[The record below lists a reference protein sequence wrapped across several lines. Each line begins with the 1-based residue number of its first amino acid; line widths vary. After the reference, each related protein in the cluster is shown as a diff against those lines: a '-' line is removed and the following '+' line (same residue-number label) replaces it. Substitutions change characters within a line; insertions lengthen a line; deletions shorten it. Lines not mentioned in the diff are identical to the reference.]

1 MPTIFLNK
9 NQYASNGGKEM
20 VLTQT
25 QYDNLSEQDK
35 MNGMTYYICDADSD
49 KNGDFQPVIYNTNER
64 EIGVWCDGK
73 PLYQKTISFTIPS
86 NNWDYFDIASDID
99 TIIDYTGVVKDYN
112 DNFQHIFFNRYDSGN
127 TTFYTTI
134 VIQNGAKKLF
144 FRTYIAM
151 NNCTA
156 YVTIRY
162 TKATDTSGSGS
173 WTPGG
178 VPAVHYSEEEQVIGT
193 WIDGKTI
200 YQKTLTYTNQTQ
212 RPSDWTTLET
222 FSDIDQVIKIDG
234 FIDVSNGQ
242 RMSNQYYFRLV
253 FQNNALKYYCA
264 ELAAGNGDITT
275 TIQYTKT
282 TS

>member
-1 MPTIFLNK
+1 MGVIFK
-9 NQYASNGGKEM
+9 NNVMYGAGDIEISPIC
-20 VLTQT
+20 
-25 QYDNLSEQDK
+25 YSEE
-35 MNGMTYYICDADSD
+35 
-49 KNGDFQPVIYNTNER
+49 ER
-64 EIGVWCDGK
+64 EIGVWTDGK
-73 PLYQKTISFTIPS
+73 PLYQKT
-86 NNWDYFDIASDID
+86 FDIGAFPNTTTKSFAHNIANID
-99 TIIDYTGVVKDYN
+99 TIWVYDGFAYGSAGSYSL
-112 DNFQHIFFNRYDSGN
+112 NRVTNNLQYQWETRVDD
-127 TTFYTTI
+127 
-134 VIQNGAKKLF
+134 
-144 FRTYIAM
+144 TYIYLQDFA
-151 NNCTA
+151 NFSNDFSA
-156 YVTIRY
+156 KVVLRY
-162 TKATDTSGSGS
+162 TKTTDAPGSGS

-178 VPAVHYSEEEQVIGT
+178 VPAVHYSEEEQVVGT

-264 ELAAGNGDITT
+264 ELAAGNGNITA
-275 TIQYTKT
+275 TIQYTKS

>member
-49 KNGDFQPVIYNTNER
+49 KNGDFQPIIYSTNER
-64 EIGVWCDGK
+64 EVGVWCDGK
-73 PLYQKTISFTIPS
+73 PLYQKTWTGLNVTIAY
-86 NNWDYFDIASDID
+86 NNWTNIIANDFNAETLVAWEALTDGKNITGAGLEIQLTSSYISGEYNASANIRAIKTLTLVYTKTID
-99 TIIDYTGVVKDYN
+99 T
-112 DNFQHIFFNRYDSGN
+112 
-127 TTFYTTI
+127 
-134 VIQNGAKKLF
+134 A
-144 FRTYIAM
+144 
-151 NNCTA
+151 
-156 YVTIRY
+156 
-162 TKATDTSGSGS
+162 GSGS

-178 VPAVHYSEEEQVIGT
+178 IPAIHYSTDEHVIGT
-193 WIDGKTI
+193 WVDGSTL
-200 YQKTLTYTNQTQ
+200 YEKTLTYTNQTQ

-222 FSDIDQVIKIDG
+222 FSDINQVIKMDG

-253 FQNNALKYYCA
+253 FQNNTLKYYCA
-264 ELAAGNGDITT
+264 ELAAGNGDITA